1 MIRVYLRSIL
11 CILIVYRYLHNL
23 IFPVLSNNISFI
35 DQLGGGSGFVIS
47 EDGIIVTNDHVFQA
61 MAQARAN
68 EVQAMFDDG
77 RVYRIEPLAADA
89 EADIAIGRIIA
100 PPGTKFRA
108 LKIGRSDSLRRGD
121 TIAVLGAPLGGS
133 LVPAV
138 GVLGGTRYVADDE
151 VMNYVLNSRADWCL
165 LQVDANMSSGSSGG
179 PIVNGN
185 GEVIG
190 VSVMVQTAGTLGV
203 GNLNYGVAID
213 QAYPIIRELLNKGT
227 VTRAAIGMTIVLI
240 DRLANERELHSSGIN
255 YLPPQQNDYLTGLLV
270 TYTVPNK
277 PAEQAGVREG
287 DVILEINGR
296 KMTRKGDYFAALG
309 PVYEPGKEL
318 VCKVWRPYTS
328 NTGKLTTQGRGGQIV
343 TTAIKPV
350 IRDTSPNLNGTTRR
364 RLGSWHR

>member
-1 MIRVYLRSIL
+1 
-11 CILIVYRYLHNL
+11 
-23 IFPVLSNNISFI
+23 
-35 DQLGGGSGFVIS
+35 
-47 EDGIIVTNDHVFQA
+47 

-68 EVQAMFDDG
+68 EIQAMFDDG

-108 LKIGRSDSLRRGD
+108 LKIGRSDTLRRGD

-179 PIVNGN
+179 PIVNAN
-185 GEVIG
+185 GDVVG

-255 YLPPQQNDYLTGLLV
+255 YLPPKSDYLTGLLV

-277 PAEQAGVREG
+277 PAELAGVKEG

-318 VCKVWRPYTS
+318 VCKVWRPNISTS
-328 NTGKLTTQGRGGQIV
+328 NLLTTQGRGGQII
-343 TTAIKPV
+343 TTTIKPI
-350 IRDTSPNLNGTTRR
+350 IRDAPTLGGSRR
-364 RLGSWHR
+364 RSGSGWNR